1 MRKIIVGLFVVCML
15 PACVSTKTVKAD
27 VSTLQ
32 QAGHQTVIVSKRE
45 LPSFSAMTAG
55 KAGFGLIGAAAMISA
70 GNTIVRE
77 NQIEDPAVA
86 IADGLGRALAEQLS
100 VPVRVADD
108 LLDSTNPA
116 AIAKQYP
123 GAGLLLDVQTVNWS
137 FGYFPTDWNNYRV
150 IYSVK
155 VRLIDTRTGKLVAE
169 GFCARVPEYSADAPS
184 HDELLGNNAAELKAR
199 LKRSGEQCQEELKSQ
214 TLGLT

>member
-1 MRKIIVGLFVVCML
+1 MRHVLIALFVVCML

-27 VSTLQ
+27 MPALQ

-45 LPSFSAMTAG
+45 LPSFGAVTAG
-55 KAGFGLIGAAAMISA
+55 KAGFGLIGAAAIISA

-86 IADGLGRALAEQLS
+86 IADGLSRALAEKLS
-100 VPVRVADD
+100 VPVRLADG

-116 AIAKQYP
+116 AMAKQYP

-137 FGYFPTDWNNYRV
+137 FAYFPADWNNYRV

-155 VRLIDTRTGKLVAE
+155 LRLIDTRTGKLLAE
-169 GFCARVPEYSADAPS
+169 GFCARVPEYSDDAPS
-184 HDELLGNNAAELKAR
+184 HEQLLGNSAAELKAR